1 MLLLLIVTGNILIA
15 NEGLSGRQLHGVDDN
30 VDRKQAIPK
39 MMFRVLIK
47 YIFVSLFALVFVS
60 VLQFVSV
67 LANKQ
72 FLRWR
77 SVLSLRGGT
86 SKSSQESENHSS
98 TIS

>member
-72 FLRWR
+72 FLR
-77 SVLSLRGGT
+77 
-86 SKSSQESENHSS
+86 
-98 TIS
+98 

>member
-1 MLLLLIVTGNILIA
+1 MTGNILIA
-15 NEGLSGRQLHGVDDN
+15 NEGLSGRQQLHGDDDN
-30 VDRKQAIPK
+30 VERKQAIPK
-39 MMFRVLIK
+39 MLFRVPIK

-60 VLQFVSV
+60 VLQYVSV

>member
-1 MLLLLIVTGNILIA
+1 MTGNILIA
-15 NEGLSGRQLHGVDDN
+15 NEGLSGRQHQHGDDDN